1 MRQWIGVRHVQRFD
15 RIVLVVLDSVG
26 IGALPDAKQFG
37 DEGVHTMGH
46 IAEARGL
53 HLPHLAEWGLSNI
66 EPIPGIEPADK
77 PRAHFGKM
85 AEVSAGKDTT
95 NGHWELMGVHTSTPF
110 KTYPEGFPDE
120 LIQAFEQ
127 RIGRKVLGNKPA
139 SGTAIIEELGEK
151 QMESGDVIV
160 YTSADSVFQIAA
172 HEEVIPL
179 DELYRICEVARELT
193 MDERFAVVR
202 VIARPFVGQPGS
214 FVRTAHRKD
223 YSVKPPRPTVMNFL
237 QQAGL
242 DTIAIGKISDIYAG
256 EGITR
261 SIKTENNMDG
271 VDKLLGILKESW
283 TGLSFINLVDFDSK
297 YGHRRDPE
305 GYGQALEDFD
315 RRLPEIMEL
324 IRPSDLLIITADHG
338 NDPTYTGTDHTREY
352 VPLFVWGPLLEE
364 AGHSLGVRKTFS
376 DVGATIAD
384 NFGVQMPEYGTSFLP
399 QLSYRG

>member
-1 MRQWIGVRHVQRFD
+1 MRRVKRFD
-15 RIVLVVLDSVG
+15 RIALIVLDSVG
-26 IGALPDAKQFG
+26 IGALPDAEQFG

-46 IAEARGL
+46 IAEVRGL
-53 HLPHLAEWGLSNI
+53 NLPHLAGLGLSNI
-66 EPIPGIEPADK
+66 EPIPGISPADRPK
-77 PRAHFGKM
+77 AHYGKM

-95 NGHWELMGVHTSTPF
+95 TGHWELMGVHTSIPF
-110 KTYPEGFPDE
+110 KTYPQGFPEE

-151 QMESGDVIV
+151 HMESGDVIV

-172 HEEVIPL
+172 HEEIIPL
-179 DELYRICEVARELT
+179 NELYRICEVARELT

-202 VIARPFVGQPGS
+202 VIARPFTGRPGS
-214 FVRTAHRKD
+214 FERTADRRD

-242 DTIAIGKISDIYAG
+242 DAIGIGKISDIYAG

-261 SIKTENNMDG
+261 SVTTENNMDG
-271 VDKLLGILKESW
+271 VDKLSEVLKENW
-283 TGLSFINLVDFDSK
+283 TGLAFINLVDFDSK

-315 RRLPEIMEL
+315 RRLPEILEL

-352 VPLFVWGPLLEE
+352 VPLFVWGPSLSET
-364 AGHSLGVRKTFS
+364 GRSLGVRKTFS

-384 NFGVQMPEYGTSFLP
+384 NFGVQMPDYGTSFLSEL
-399 QLSYRG
+399 QYRR

>member
-1 MRQWIGVRHVQRFD
+1 MTGVRRVQRFD
-15 RIVLVVLDSVG
+15 RIALIVLDSVG
-26 IGALPDAKQFG
+26 IGALPDAEQFG

-53 HLPHLAEWGLSNI
+53 NLPHLAGLGLSNI
-66 EPIPGIEPADK
+66 EPIPGIGPVDR
-77 PRAHFGKM
+77 PQAHYGKM

-95 NGHWELMGVHTSTPF
+95 TGHWELMGVHTSIPF

-151 QMESGDVIV
+151 HMESGDVIV

-172 HEEVIPL
+172 HEEIIPL
-179 DELYRICEVARELT
+179 EELYRICEVARELT

-202 VIARPFVGQPGS
+202 VIARPFTGRPGS
-214 FVRTAHRKD
+214 FVRTANRRD

-261 SIKTENNMDG
+261 SVKTENNMDG
-271 VDKLLGILKESW
+271 VDKLSGVLKESW
-283 TGLSFINLVDFDSK
+283 TGLAFINLVDFDSK

-352 VPLFVWGPLLEE
+352 VPLFVWGPSLAET
-364 AGHSLGVRKTFS
+364 GRSLGVRKTFS

-384 NFGVQMPEYGTSFLP
+384 NFGVQMPEHGTSFLSEL
-399 QLSYRG
+399 QYRS